1 MRHLRHLSHL
11 LKTVLW
17 TLTAAVALAV
27 SLIYHLQLPLAHR
40 IERQLLNRFA
50 TGEIRGELSVGR
62 LDRLDFKKVDARFVT
77 VRDGEGRRII
87 SADRVELVPDI
98 RAIVKT
104 GTIRFRFGRI
114 TGAVARLADKD
125 GEPSLFTTFDARHP
139 SKTPSTKEPLH
150 VQVDSLELVD
160 TTIYGQVIKLRG
172 VRAEHLHARGR
183 FVLARELEVV
193 IEEAQGVVVQPFDF
207 PGRIISLT
215 GTISTD
221 KMRGIKLDVRAGR
234 DDEDV
239 RAQIDYRSDVP
250 DRPQNLYL
258 ELLTDKL
265 TPATLRSVGYA
276 FAGPLSAPL
285 NGRLVLNGPP
295 DLLELSAQ
303 VQSRAGAAAVSGT
316 ISSDAGISVRV
327 TTQSMAL
334 DQLMDG
340 APAVNARGQLDVTAK
355 DDAQPRLHAEFAAM
369 RYRAILVPPFVLDGT
384 LEDNGVRIERARA
397 LRGGQISLRGRIGF
411 DGHTDLR
418 LDAHF
423 TALER
428 DPNLSQVAGDLQGQL
443 NAAVQIKTPDIKH
456 VTELDITGKVELV
469 DAHFG
474 SVRAARVSMTGS
486 ARGDP
491 QLPRLDVQV
500 TAEEFAILSYQLG
513 SAHFSLQG
521 GPRNYAAR
529 GEFQAAGKKTFSFD
543 AAVEADRNGFV
554 VQADPIEFSVGT
566 ESWRGL
572 LRDFRVIHDQSIELG
587 FLRLAS
593 RAQRLEATGI
603 LRLHG
608 EDSLQAQLQNFDLT
622 AVRAVLGNE
631 FPLVHG
637 YADANLTL
645 RGDTERPIVSFQGA
659 VRAARLPGAEQFD
672 AEYNVSYG
680 DGDLELDSSLELP
693 SGSGLQLSGHG
704 FLDATQ
710 SDTREALASGSYDLT
725 LSANNMDARM
735 IPQLHDRIESG
746 RISGSMHGK
755 GGRNELALD
764 GELTG
769 SGVRFAHSQP
779 IELTAAF
786 QYAHDQ
792 LATRLGL
799 ADEHG
804 PLARGELS
812 SHVNWQRLQAGPREY
827 LPELLDSDFSLSGQS
842 LARALDEF
850 PVTIRG
856 ANSWPLRFASTF
868 KASRSAG
875 VLQGDL
881 HGVFKPKEL
890 LSDSACQLTT
900 ASELLTNWQVQNE
913 RASTHFEARLDD
925 RAVASADGQ
934 IDWSFAGF
942 LRGEQVP
949 QPRAELHGGA
959 DIAQVERVPGLCQHG
974 RGELHGQ
981 WDIRSVWTDTPTA
994 DIALHGTL
1002 IPEVRVQDG
1011 ATEQRVAACRNQAL
1025 QLAIDAHADAHGA
1038 KVDVQQRGCGGGPGL
1053 LHAQLPWNW
1062 NAQHASPVLDD
1073 KRESRLDLDLQDTEL
1088 APLLDYLPGVL
1099 GFSGQASGQLEVRAQ
1114 RNKVA
1119 YTGDLAL
1126 SGGRLYLLSTGQ
1138 DLSEVGLGITG
1149 YGTWLKLD
1157 NLHARVGRGS
1167 IDAQGGIG
1175 LEGFWPRRLQFGVV
1189 LRELALQREGIEL
1202 ARLNGSMAV
1211 VSEIR
1216 ADHTDTAIKLHSL
1229 AIRLPDVSARSPQSL
1244 ESHPDITVT
1253 SEERKTVNG
1262 SPYVFRFELDG
1273 RRGLSAKR
1281 NDFDAT
1287 LAAELRV
1294 EYDQTQLRVGGY
1306 IEFVRGTFDVFGKRF
1321 QVNRGSM
1328 HFAGSDDLSPE
1339 VSLVATHDPD
1349 QVGGSPVLVNVSGS
1363 LSKPEVTFLSEACP
1377 GEGAVVLLLSGR
1389 CPSDTESGIGNPNA
1403 TQDAL
1408 AAGILGGIVTLGA
1421 RSQLG
1426 GLIPRFAVESTA
1438 GGTRT
1443 RLKAGFEAVPKFM
1456 RSLVQRV
1463 YLQGAVS
1470 TADSGAGD
1478 TTGGGTQSAT
1488 TPDFLI
1494 ELYFPNSIVG
1504 AGRVAPTTRSWG
1516 LDVTWEP

>member
-1 MRHLRHLSHL
+1 MAPVRHLF
-11 LKTVLW
+11 KTVLW
-17 TLTAAVALAV
+17 TLTAALMFAANL
-27 SLIYHLQLPLAHR
+27 LYHAQLPLAHR
-40 IERQLLNRFA
+40 IARQLLNRFA

-62 LDRLDFKKVDARFVT
+62 LDRLDFEKIDARFVT

-87 SADRVELVPDI
+87 VADRVELVPDI
-98 RAIVKT
+98 PAIIET
-104 GTIRFRFGRI
+104 GTIRFRSGRVS
-114 TGAVARLADKD
+114 GAIARLADKD

-139 SKTPSTKEPLH
+139 SKLPSTKEPLH
-150 VQVDSLELVD
+150 AQVDALELVD

-172 VRAEHLHARGR
+172 VRVEHLHARGR
-183 FVLARELEVV
+183 FSLARELE
-193 IEEAQGVVVQPFDF
+193 IEVHEAQGTLVQPFDF
-207 PGRIISLT
+207 PGKITNVS
-215 GTISTD
+215 GTISTQ
-221 KMRGIKLDVRAGR
+221 KVRGIKLDVRAER

-239 RAQIDYRSDVP
+239 RAHIDYRSEVP
-250 DRPQNLYL
+250 TRPQNLYL
-258 ELLTDKL
+258 ELLTEKL
-265 TPATLRSVGYA
+265 MPATLRSVGYA

-285 NGRLVLNGPP
+285 RGRLTLNGPP
-295 DLLELSAQ
+295 ELLELSAQ
-303 VQSRAGAAAVSGT
+303 VQSRAGAAAISGT
-316 ISSDAGISVRV
+316 ISSDAGISVHV

-334 DQLMDG
+334 EQLMDG
-340 APAVNARGQLDVTAK
+340 APAVNARGQLDVSAK
-355 DDAQPRLHAEFAAM
+355 DEAQPHLHAEFAAM
-369 RYRAILVPPFVLDGT
+369 RYRGVLVPPFVLDGT

-397 LRGGQISLRGRIGF
+397 IRGGQINLRGRVGF
-411 DGHTDLR
+411 NGRTDLH

-423 TALER
+423 TALEH

-443 NAAVQIKTPDIKH
+443 NAAVQIKTPDIKN
-456 VTELDITGKVELV
+456 VTELDIQGKVELI
-469 DAHFG
+469 DARFG
-474 SVRAARVSMTGS
+474 SIRAARVSMTGS

-491 QLPRLDVQV
+491 ALPRLDVQV
-500 TAEEFAILSYQLG
+500 NAEEFAVLSYQLG

-521 GPRNYAAR
+521 GPRSYAAR
-529 GEFQAAGKKTFSFD
+529 GEFSAAGKKTFSFD
-543 AAVEADRNGFV
+543 AAIEADRRGFV
-554 VQADPIEFSVGT
+554 VQGDPIEFSVGN

-572 LRDFRVIHDQSIELG
+572 LRDLRVVHNESIELG

-593 RAQRLEATGI
+593 RAQRLEANGI

-608 EDSLQAQLQNFDLT
+608 DNSLQAQLQNFDLT
-622 AVRAVLGNE
+622 AVRAVVGAA

-637 YADANLTL
+637 YADASLNLH
-645 RGDTERPIVSFQGA
+645 GDSERPVVSLQGA
-659 VRAARLPGAEQFD
+659 VREAKWPSAEEFD
-672 AEYNVSYG
+672 GEYTVSYA
-680 DGDLELDSSLELP
+680 DGDLEIDSALELA

-704 FLDATQ
+704 ILDATQ
-710 SDTREALASGSYDLT
+710 SDPRAALASGSYDLT
-725 LSANNMDARM
+725 LSARDMDARLL
-735 IPQLHDRIESG
+735 PQLHDRIEAGRVSG
-746 RISGSMHGK
+746 TLHGK
-755 GGRNELALD
+755 GGRSELVLD
-764 GELTG
+764 GQLTG
-769 SGVRFAHSQP
+769 HGVRIKQSRA
-779 IELTAAF
+779 IELSAAF

-792 LATRLGL
+792 LVTRLGL

-804 PLARGELS
+804 ALARGELS
-812 SHVNWQRLQAGPREY
+812 SHVDWQRLQAGPREY
-827 LPELLDSDFSLSGQS
+827 LPELLDADFRLSGQS
-842 LARALDEF
+842 LARALDDF
-850 PVTIRG
+850 PLAIPG
-856 ANSWPLRFASTF
+856 ANAWPLRFASTF

-875 VLQGDL
+875 VLEGDL

-900 ASELLTNWQVQNE
+900 ASELQTNWQVQNE
-913 RASTHFEARLDD
+913 RASMHFEARLDD
-925 RAVASADGQ
+925 RAVAAADGQ

-942 LRGEQVP
+942 LRGERVP
-949 QPRAELHGGA
+949 PPRGDLHGSA

-981 WDIRSVWTDTPTA
+981 WDVRSVWTDTPTA
-994 DIALHGTL
+994 NLTLHGTL
-1002 IPEVRVQDG
+1002 VPEVRVQDG

-1025 QLAIDAHADAHGA
+1025 QVAIDAHADTRAA
-1038 KVDVQQRGCGGGPGL
+1038 KLDVQQRGCGGGPGV
-1053 LHAQLPWNW
+1053 LHAQLPWIW
-1062 NAQHASPVLDD
+1062 NARHPSPVLDD
-1073 KRESRLDLDLQDTEL
+1073 QRETRLDLDLHDTEL

-1099 GFSGQASGQLEVRAQ
+1099 GFSGQASGRLGIRSQ

-1138 DLSEVGLGITG
+1138 DLSEVGFGLTG

-1157 NLHARVGRGS
+1157 GLHARVGRGS

-1175 LEGFWPRRLQFGVV
+1175 LEGFWPHRLQFGVV
-1189 LRELALQREGIEL
+1189 LRELAIQREGLEL

-1211 VSEIR
+1211 LSEIR
-1216 ADHTDTAIKLHSL
+1216 GDHADTAIKLHSL
-1229 AIRLPDVSARSPQSL
+1229 AIRLPDISARSPQSL
-1244 ESHPDITVT
+1244 EPHPDITVT
-1253 SEERKTVNG
+1253 SEGPKNING
-1262 SPYVFRFELDG
+1262 SPYLFRFEFDA

-1328 HFAGSDDLSPE
+1328 HFAGSNDLNPE

-1363 LSKPEVTFLSEACP
+1363 LAKPEVTFLSEGCP